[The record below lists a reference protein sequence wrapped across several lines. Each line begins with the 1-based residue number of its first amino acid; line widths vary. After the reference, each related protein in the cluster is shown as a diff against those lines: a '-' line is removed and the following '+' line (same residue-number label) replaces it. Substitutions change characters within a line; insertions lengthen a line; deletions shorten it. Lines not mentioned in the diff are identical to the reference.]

1 LFSRGLYCYW
11 KTGAGNRTLPGASR
25 MDFLLANRFQ
35 RRFPRGYPWAL
46 TLLCVIFSAAAN
58 PLYLATV
65 GNRTPFMVWW
75 PGIVLCGYVG
85 GMRPALVLGVIGAA
99 LVLLLHPYS
108 LGAKGIVDPGSW
120 LVSGLF
126 IMVSALTALLAEAAG
141 QQRRRNATLGD
152 TERALAD
159 ARTRF
164 AQVAAIS
171 PDMLFVF
178 DLAARRVVEVSPH
191 VTRITG
197 WSEKEFLGQSDAT
210 RWFVHPDDIQLVE
223 MAHDRL
229 AGVPDRQVVEV
240 EYRAEHRAGHQQWL
254 RVRSAVYQ
262 RTPDGRVR
270 SVMSNAEDIT
280 DRKMAESDREQLLE
294 AERTARLEAERASR
308 LKDEFLATLSHELR
322 TPLTAILGWTSL
334 LEGNLPPEEVR
345 EGVAVISRNA
355 HAQRALIEDLLDMN
369 RILSGKLRLELEP
382 VDLAKV
388 IEAAHETVRPA
399 AEARGVRLVTA
410 LEDNVPPLPGDPAR
424 LQQVIWNLLT
434 NAIKF
439 TPAEGRVTISLRR
452 TNGGAEIAIADSGQ
466 GIAPDFLPH
475 VFERFR
481 QADASS
487 TRRYRGLGI
496 GLSIVKQLVEMH
508 GGHVGAASAGEGK
521 GATFSIVLP
530 LGLSYSPH
538 APCRLPTETE
548 ASDGHRSLTGLS
560 VLVVEDEEDTRVVL
574 TRLLGE
580 AGATVQMADS
590 ATVALEKLSHAT
602 VDVLVSDIGMP
613 NEDGYSL
620 IQKIRAQSSLASL
633 PAIALTAFARR
644 EDRERALQAGFQ
656 MHLTKP
662 IEATEL
668 VAAIRRLASK

>member
-1 LFSRGLYCYW
+1 
-11 KTGAGNRTLPGASR
+11 
-25 MDFLLANRFQ
+25 
-35 RRFPRGYPWAL
+35 
-46 TLLCVIFSAAAN
+46 LLCVTVSVAAN
-58 PLYLATV
+58 PLYLAIV
-65 GNRTPFMVWW
+65 GDRTPFMVWW
-75 PGIVLCGYVG
+75 PGVVLCGYVG
-85 GMRPALVLGVIGAA
+85 GMRPALVLAAIGVAS
-99 LVLLLHPYS
+99 VLLLHPHS
-108 LGAKGIVDPGSW
+108 LGARGLSDPGSW
-120 LVSGLF
+120 LVSVFF
-126 IMVSALTALLAEAAG
+126 IVVSVLTAFLAEAVG
-141 QQRRRNATLGD
+141 QQRRRTATLGD

-164 AQVAAIS
+164 AQVASIS

-178 DLAARRVVEVSPH
+178 DVIARRVVEVSPH

-197 WSEKEFLGQSDAT
+197 WSEEEFLGQSDAT

-223 MAHDRL
+223 MALDRL
-229 AGVPDRQVVEV
+229 AGVPDKQVVEV
-240 EYRAEHRAGHQQWL
+240 EYRAMHRAGQYHWL

-280 DRKMAESDREQLLE
+280 DRKTAESEREQLLE

-322 TPLTAILGWTSL
+322 TPLTAILGWTAL
-334 LEGNLPPEEVR
+334 LEGNLPAEEVR

-382 VDLAKV
+382 VSLAKV
-388 IEAAHETVRPA
+388 IEAALETVRPA
-399 AEARGVRLVTA
+399 AEARGVQLVTN
-410 LEDNVPPLPGDPAR
+410 LEENIPALPGDPAR
-424 LQQVIWNLLT
+424 LQQIIWNLLT

-439 TPAEGRVTISLRR
+439 TPAGGRVGISLRR
-452 TNGGAEIAIADSGQ
+452 TTGGAEIAIADSGQ

-508 GGHVGAASAGEGK
+508 GGHVAAVSAGEGT
-521 GATFSIVLP
+521 GATFTITLP
-530 LGLSYSPH
+530 IGMSYVPREPS
-538 APCRLPTETE
+538 RLPAETGP
-548 ASDGHRSLTGLS
+548 SDGRRSLSGLS

-580 AGATVQMADS
+580 AGATVRMADS
-590 ATVALEKLSHAT
+590 ASAALDKLRLGP

-620 IQKIRAQSSLASL
+620 IRKIRAQTALAAL

-656 MHLTKP
+656 LHMTKP
-662 IEATEL
+662 IEATDL
-668 VAAIRRLASK
+668 VDAIRRLAGK